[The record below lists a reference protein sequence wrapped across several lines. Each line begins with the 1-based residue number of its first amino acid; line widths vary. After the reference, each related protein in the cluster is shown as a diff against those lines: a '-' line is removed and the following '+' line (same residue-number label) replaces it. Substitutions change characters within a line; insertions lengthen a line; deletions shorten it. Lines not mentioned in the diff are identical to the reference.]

1 MAKKQFYAVAVG
13 KQPGI
18 YKSWYEAEKQV
29 NGFKG
34 AIFRGFV
41 YKSDAKAYMAENKPK
56 AAHKATAAPEKTKSK
71 GRWWLD
77 PGYDKRLAGGAWNP
91 EYT

>member
-1 MAKKQFYAVAVG
+1 MAKKNFYAVAVG

-29 NGFKG
+29 SGFKG

-41 YKSDAKAYMAENKPK
+41 GRKEAEAYMAEKKPK
-56 AAHKATAAPEKTKSK
+56 PARKATVAPEKLKSK
-71 GRWWLD
+71 GRWWLE
-77 PGYDKRLAGGAWNP
+77 PGYDKRLKKGEWNP
-91 EYT
+91 EYA